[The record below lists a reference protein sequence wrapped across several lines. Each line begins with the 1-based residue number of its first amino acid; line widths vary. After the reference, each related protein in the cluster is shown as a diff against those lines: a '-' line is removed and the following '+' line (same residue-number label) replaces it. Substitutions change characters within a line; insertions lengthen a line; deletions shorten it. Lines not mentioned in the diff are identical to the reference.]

1 MASEEKSSSVK
12 SRFIEGIGK
21 FVPSAL
27 GLLALFILL
36 RVYEIV
42 FIWNHL
48 FIQDIQFLTILSGLF
63 YDLIFFLQVSAF
75 LFIIYLLIILIKPKA
90 ALIVFRILATIIIFI
105 YLLLVLY
112 FSKSAIPL
120 GSDLFGY
127 SVSEIIQTVGSAGGF
142 NFAYLVAFL
151 LFIGLVQG
159 VLIIFN
165 KINLPKGI
173 ISLFYTLLV
182 ISIIGSGVLTPN
194 SQNFANTSEYSLA
207 VNKLQLFV
215 SKSYNYFFAE
225 DFEIPI
231 SNFYYGVDTSNTGF
245 KYVDK
250 NYPFLHE
257 ENSPDVLGN
266 FFNIGEKKPNFIFLI
281 TESLGKAY
289 SGSGAYLGSFTPFL
303 DSLANQSLFW
313 DNFLSCGGRTFAFP
327 PSVFGSLPYAE
338 KGFLELGDKMPPH
351 FTIIKFLE
359 KYGYKGRFFYGGDS
373 HFDNMDIFFKRQGVS
388 QIIDMKNFGRGYKKM
403 PSSATSGFTWGY
415 GDKEL
420 FKKYFEVISKDHSR
434 SRIDVSMTLSIH
446 SPFLVHDM
454 NYYRKKVYKILSELN
469 LSQKIIERDKSYI
482 DQLACVL
489 YTDDAY
495 RYFLNEY
502 KKRPDFNNTIFI
514 ITGDHRMPE
523 IPIST
528 QIDRFHVPFI
538 IYSPMLKRTAKFS
551 SISSQFDIA
560 PSLLAFLKRNYGLKI
575 PTETTFI
582 GSGLDTTRQFGNRHS
597 YPLMRNKN
605 ELIDYLYHDY
615 FLSDK
620 TLYRIDETMDLIPV
634 DDQTI
639 KDKIINLFD
648 EFKQRNAA
656 MLKTKKLIPPEL
668 IN

>member
-1 MASEEKSSSVK
+1 MTSENKSYTVK
-12 SRFIEGIGK
+12 QKFIEGSEK

-27 GLLALFILL
+27 GLLTLFILL
-36 RVYEIV
+36 RLYEIV
-42 FIWNHL
+42 FIWNQL
-48 FIQDIQFLTILSGLF
+48 FFQDIQFSTILSGLF
-63 YDLIFFLQVSAF
+63 YDLVCFLQVSAF
-75 LFIIYLLIILIKPKA
+75 LFIIYLLIFFIKPKA
-90 ALIVFRILATIIIFI
+90 ALIVFRVLATIIIFI

-127 SVSEIIQTVGSAGGF
+127 SVSEITQTVGSAGGF
-142 NFAYLVAFL
+142 NIIYLVAFL
-151 LFIGLVQG
+151 LFIGLVLG
-159 VLIIFN
+159 VLILFN

-173 ISLFYTLLV
+173 NFLFYTLLV
-182 ISIIGSGVLTPN
+182 ISIIGSGFLAPN
-194 SQNFANTSEYSLA
+194 SQNYTNTSEYSLA
-207 VNKLQLFV
+207 VNKLQFFT
-215 SKSYNYFFAE
+215 SKSYDYFFKE

-231 SNFYYGVDTSNTGF
+231 SNFYYGVDTSNVGF

-250 NYPFLHE
+250 DYPFLHE

-266 FFNIGEKKPNFIFLI
+266 FFNIGDKKPNFVFLI
-281 TESLGKAY
+281 TESLGEAY
-289 SGSGAYLGSFTPFL
+289 SGPAAYLGSFTPFL
-303 DSLANQSLFW
+303 DSLGAHSLYW
-313 DNFLSCGGRTFAFP
+313 ENFLSCGGRTFAFP
-327 PSVFGSLPYAE
+327 PSIFGSLPFAE

-359 KYGYKGRFFYGGDS
+359 KYGYTGRFFYGGDS

-388 QIIDMKNFGRGYKKM
+388 QIIDMKNFGRGYNKM
-403 PSSATSGFTWGY
+403 PASATSGYTWGY

-420 FKKYFEVISKDHSR
+420 FRKYFEIISKDHSTN
-434 SRIDVSMTLSIH
+434 RIDVSMTLSMH
-446 SPFLVHDM
+446 SPFLVQNM
-454 NYYRKKVYKILSELN
+454 NYYREKVNKILSELN
-469 LSQKIIERDKSYI
+469 LEPKIIKRDKAYI

-495 RYFLNEY
+495 RYFFSEY
-502 KKRPDFNNTIFI
+502 RKRPDFNNTIFI

-538 IYSPMLKRTAKFS
+538 IYSPMLKRTARFS
-551 SISSQFDIA
+551 SISSHFDIA
-560 PSLLAFLKRNYGLKI
+560 PSILAFLNKNYGMKT

-582 GSGLDTTRQFGNRHS
+582 GSGIDTTRQFGNKHS

-615 FLSDK
+615 LLSDK
-620 TLYRIDETMDLIPV
+620 TLYRIYETLDIEPV
-634 DDQTI
+634 NDQTT

-656 MLKTKKLIPPEL
+656 MLKSKKLIPPEL